1 MSVATYLTPPSQL
14 LRDGK
19 LQNGLENST
28 LLIMR
33 RLAYNSGQVPASY
46 QVDRNSLS
54 REPAVIANGSFAE
67 VRKGKLKDKVV
78 AIRTLRIDRKS
89 GGDDSQK
96 VRVISS

>member
-1 MSVATYLTPPSQL
+1 
-14 LRDGK
+14 
-19 LQNGLENST
+19 
-28 LLIMR
+28 MR

-78 AIRTLRIDRKS
+78 AIRTLRIDRKN